1 MAMAVLFRFLI
12 MSKRSAL
19 DFWSRWEA
27 RRAFVETMPE
37 EDDEDE
43 DDVVKLAFILPDS
56 MHFTRPVLDNDDQR
70 KA

>member
-1 MAMAVLFRFLI
+1 MAVLFRFLI

-27 RRAFVETMPE
+27 RRAFVGTMPD

-43 DDVVKLAFILPDS
+43 DEDNVVKLAFILPDS